1 MTTKQNE
8 PVLVVVQLT
17 GGNDSMNTVLPYDD
31 PLYYDY
37 RPNMGI
43 PQDQALPIDD
53 RLAFHPAMQPLK
65 DLYDQGKVAVLN
77 GIGYPHPNRS
87 HFRSMDIWHTAEPD
101 KVGSEGWLAR
111 VIRDLD
117 PRGENVLTGINFGRG
132 LPRSMLAPG
141 VPVTSVAS
149 LESYG
154 VLNGISDDAERL
166 EALDMFAQMYSPTLG
181 RGPVMDYLERIG
193 TDALKGADILRTA
206 PAKYQSTVEYADTRV
221 ARDLQSVA
229 TVLLADLGAR
239 IFYTQH
245 SGYDTHINMLQNH
258 ATLWANVSR
267 AITDFYLDLREHN
280 ASNNVL
286 IFLFSEFGRRA
297 RENGAG
303 TDHGSGGVAMLI
315 GDPVKGGIYGEQPS
329 LKFGDLLEGDLH
341 FNLDFRGVYGTI
353 AEKWL
358 GLDAAPIIGVGFEQS
373 DFV

>member
-1 MTTKQNE
+1 MTTKQKD

-17 GGNDSMNTVLPYDD
+17 GGNDSMNTVIPYDD

-43 PQDQALPIDD
+43 PQDQALPIDA

-101 KVGSEGWLAR
+101 KVGSEGWLGR

-166 EALDMFAQMYSPTLG
+166 EALDMFAQMYSPALG
-181 RGPVMDYLERIG
+181 RGSVMDHLERIG

-206 PAKYQSTVEYADTRV
+206 PAKYQSTIEYADARV

-245 SGYDTHINMLQNH
+245 SGYDTHINMLQSH

-267 AITDFYLDLREHN
+267 AITDFYLDLREHE

-315 GDPVKGGIYGEQPS
+315 GDPVKGGIYGEHSS

-358 GLDAAPIIGVGFEQS
+358 GLDAGPIIGGSFEQP